1 MLYNAAQKGANVLI
15 RFVIRIALVAAALAY
30 FLPDVS
36 GVKFHGDAFS
46 AVATSLVFNVVFF
59 GLEWLLGILVFGI
72 NIGTLGLGVIITN
85 GLKFVAG
92 LLAPSAALYG
102 TSHLLP
108 RFLQIT
114 HYWPNAIVAGLV
126 LGGILWATLPQK
138 KK

>member
-1 MLYNAAQKGANVLI
+1 MLI
-15 RFVIRIALVAAALAY
+15 RFIIRIALVAAALTY
-30 FLPDVS
+30 FLPDVA
-36 GVKFHGDAFS
+36 GVKFHGDAYS

-85 GLKFVAG
+85 GIKFVAG

-108 RFLQIT
+108 RFLQISN
-114 HYWPNAIVAGLV
+114 YWPNSIVAGLV
-126 LGGILWATLPQK
+126 LGGVLWATIPQGK